1 MARTQELTR
10 FLLLGLLRASSAQ
23 NFGGGGMG
31 DEEGADDG
39 GGAMDGGGAAPPVR
53 APPCTWVSQGGT
65 NFNLAGMKQIGH
77 DFTGT
82 TAGGYTYRFNI
93 CGGTVK
99 VCNRQQ
105 APASKWRGTKCNNLG
120 DMQTQEISL
129 LNEADASKGL
139 KLTYRDG
146 DICKKQ
152 VSGQMEIG
160 SREVIYEVHCDRG
173 ADPGVLQKIVE
184 TSMCEY
190 TIIFNSKHACPTN
203 GSSGG
208 KGWNFVFLVCLFT
221 ALYLGIG
228 IGFNKYKMGL
238 TGIEAVPNIGF
249 WRQVP
254 GLVKDGCTFSL
265 TQGKAG
271 VEYVQQKYLRKG

>member
-1 MARTQELTR
+1 MCTLRRAL
-10 FLLLGLLRASSAQ
+10 LLLGVVHVHAQ
-23 NFGGGGMG
+23 SFGVGMAG
-31 DEEGADDG
+31 EGEEEEG
-39 GGAMDGGGAAPPVR
+39 GGAMDGGGGGVPVR
-53 APPCTWVSQGGT
+53 APPCSWTSPTGA
-65 NFNLAGMKQIGH
+65 NFLLTGMKQVGH

-82 TAGGYTYRFNI
+82 TAGGYTYRFNL

-99 VCNRQQ
+99 VCNRQA

-129 LNEADASKGL
+129 LDERDANKGL
-139 KLTYRDG
+139 RLAYRDG

-160 SREVIYEVHCDRG
+160 SREVIYEIHCDRS

-203 GSSGG
+203 GSAGG
-208 KGWNFVFLVCLFT
+208 KGWSFIFFVCLI
-221 ALYLGIG
+221 AVAYLGGG
-228 IGFNKYKMGL
+228 IAFNKYKMGL
-238 TGIEAVPNIGF
+238 TGVEAVPNIGF

-254 GLVKDGCTFSL
+254 GLVKDGVTFS
-265 TQGKAG
+265 AG
-271 VEYVQQKYLRKG
+271 QSKMAAEYIQTKYLKK